1 MSEFDALARK
11 VVGLMDLTAL
21 NDTDTDAT
29 VVELCQR
36 AKSPVG
42 LTAAVCVWP
51 QFVHIA
57 KHALAVND
65 ASAIKV
71 ATVVNFPHGHNDIA
85 QAVAETQAAMAAG
98 ADEIDLV
105 YPYQDA
111 VQGNFEIGREMVE
124 AVKAACG
131 SKAQLKVI
139 LETGELKKPELIR
152 QVCQQVITAGADFVK
167 TSTGKVA
174 VNATLEAAR
183 IMLEQI
189 RHSGGKCGF
198 KAAGG
203 IRTLEQADA
212 YLELA
217 EQICGR
223 SWVVNSHFR
232 FGASGLLDDVL
243 RHCGDSNIHSIPS
256 GY

>member
-11 VVGLMDLTAL
+11 VVSLMDLTAL
-21 NDTDTDAT
+21 NDTDTDT
-29 VVELCQR
+29 SVVELCQR
-36 AKSPVG
+36 ASSPVG
-42 LTAAVCVWP
+42 QTAAVCVWP

-57 KHALAVND
+57 KYALAQAD
-65 ASAIKV
+65 AAAIKV
-71 ATVVNFPHGHNDIA
+71 ATVVNFPHGNSDIA
-85 QAVAETQAAMAAG
+85 QAVAETQAAIAAG
-98 ADEIDLV
+98 AAEVDLV
-105 YPYQDA
+105 YPYRQA
-111 VQGNFEIGREMVE
+111 IQGNLDIGRDMVG
-124 AVKAACG
+124 AVKAECG
-131 SKAQLKVI
+131 TKVRLKVI
-139 LETGELKKPELIR
+139 LETGELPTDLIA
-152 QVCQQVITAGADFVK
+152 QLSQQVIAEGADFIK
-167 TSTGKVA
+167 TSTGKVP

-183 IMLEQI
+183 IMLEAI
-189 RHSGGKCGF
+189 RRSGGSCGF

-223 SWVVNSHFR
+223 SWVVSSHFR